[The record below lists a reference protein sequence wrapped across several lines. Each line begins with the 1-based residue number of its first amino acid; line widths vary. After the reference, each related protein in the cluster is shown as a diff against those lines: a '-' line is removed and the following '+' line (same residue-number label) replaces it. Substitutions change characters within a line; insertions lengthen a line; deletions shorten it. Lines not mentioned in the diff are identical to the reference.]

1 MKNNLNQNLENI
13 EKKIEW
19 TKVQNE
25 MKEKFGVDIFE
36 SWLKKIDFI
45 EEFNNYILN

>member
-1 MKNNLNQNLENI
+1 MKKNLNQNLENF

-19 TKVQNE
+19 LKIQHE

-36 SWLKKIDFI
+36 SWLKRRVESNDS
-45 EEFNNYILN
+45 